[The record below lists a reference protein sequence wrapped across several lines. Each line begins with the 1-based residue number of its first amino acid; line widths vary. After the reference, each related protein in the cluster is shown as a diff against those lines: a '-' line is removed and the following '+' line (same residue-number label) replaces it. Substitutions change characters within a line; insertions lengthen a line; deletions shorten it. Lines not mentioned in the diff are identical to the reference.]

1 MVGWTLDLFLMGERF
16 LKECSKLAPAS
27 LGWRP
32 FRATADLS
40 GPSRAHGMAGKILCC
55 EIAGRVCLR
64 MAALMAFTGLV
75 RRTPGKQPRLAR
87 SAPRR
92 PPGQPHDS

>member
-1 MVGWTLDLFLMGERF
+1 MLSLIGGRF
-16 LKECSKLAPAS
+16 FEECSKIPPAS
-27 LGWRP
+27 LEWRP

-40 GPSRAHGMAGKILCC
+40 GPSRAHGMAGKILWL
-55 EIAGRVCLR
+55 EIAAAMHLR
-64 MAALMAFTGLV
+64 MTVLMALTGLV

-92 PPGQPHDS
+92 PPGQAHDS